1 MTLHRLP
8 LRSLALGLSLTQ
20 ISQGETPHIP
30 IKPQS
35 AGGAEEIEEKHFKE
49 RARK

>member
-20 ISQGETPHIP
+20 ISQSETSHIP

-35 AGGAEEIEEKHFKE
+35 AGRSEEMEEKYFKE